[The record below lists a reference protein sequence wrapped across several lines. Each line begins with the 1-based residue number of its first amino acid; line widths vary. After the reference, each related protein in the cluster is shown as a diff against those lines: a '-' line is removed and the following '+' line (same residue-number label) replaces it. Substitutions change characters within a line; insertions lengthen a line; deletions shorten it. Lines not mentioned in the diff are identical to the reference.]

1 MAPEGPGGST
11 ENAKPKNTLAEME
24 LEAARRIEDRRI
36 DIIREGYE
44 KERAEALLNFEREKE
59 RITTEEQ
66 QRVELYRKLKEAGE
80 KVTPE
85 QLANIH
91 AQAATQRTLAAQIYD
106 ATTAEITAREN
117 KDAADRQKKR
127 EDELQALLGKYQ
139 DYEAQRSAI
148 KRQGDADI
156 AALEAARTAEN
167 GDEIDRAIDV
177 AREKVRQGIQAI
189 NDEEARSMA
198 QDNDFLRNLF
208 GDYSS
213 MSLDALQDLIAQ
225 ARKLR
230 AYLNGK
236 GTADGLTFISDEQ
249 LKNIEASPAE
259 LDKLKRRLTN
269 CSEVARAPPTNGSG
283 YSRHSKPVYPDCV
296 EPEEPKR

>member
-1 MAPEGPGGST
+1 MEELRKKSHIGGFVAPEGPGGSM

-167 GDEIDRAIDV
+167 SDEIDRAIEV

-198 QDNDFLRNLF
+198 QDNDFCAI
-208 GDYSS
+208 SS
-213 MSLDALQDLIAQ
+213 VITQ
-225 ARKLR
+225 A
-230 AYLNGK
+230 
-236 GTADGLTFISDEQ
+236 
-249 LKNIEASPAE
+249 
-259 LDKLKRRLTN
+259 
-269 CSEVARAPPTNGSG
+269 
-283 YSRHSKPVYPDCV
+283 
-296 EPEEPKR
+296 

>member
-1 MAPEGPGGST
+1 MEELRKKSHIGGFVAPEGPGGST

-106 ATTAEITAREN
+106 ATTAEITARETRMLPT
-117 KDAADRQKKR
+117 DR
-127 EDELQALLGKYQ
+127 
-139 DYEAQRSAI
+139 RSA
-148 KRQGDADI
+148 R
-156 AALEAARTAEN
+156 
-167 GDEIDRAIDV
+167 
-177 AREKVRQGIQAI
+177 
-189 NDEEARSMA
+189 
-198 QDNDFLRNLF
+198 
-208 GDYSS
+208 
-213 MSLDALQDLIAQ
+213 MS
-225 ARKLR
+225 
-230 AYLNGK
+230 
-236 GTADGLTFISDEQ
+236 
-249 LKNIEASPAE
+249 
-259 LDKLKRRLTN
+259 
-269 CSEVARAPPTNGSG
+269 C
-283 YSRHSKPVYPDCV
+283 RHC
-296 EPEEPKR
+296 

>member
-1 MAPEGPGGST
+1 M
-11 ENAKPKNTLAEME
+11 
-24 LEAARRIEDRRI
+24 
-36 DIIREGYE
+36 
-44 KERAEALLNFEREKE
+44 
-59 RITTEEQ
+59 
-66 QRVELYRKLKEAGE
+66 ELYRKLKEAGE

-148 KRQGDADI
+148 KRQGDADM

-198 QDNDFLRNLF
+198 QDNDFCAI
-208 GDYSS
+208 SS
-213 MSLDALQDLIAQ
+213 VITQ
-225 ARKLR
+225 A
-230 AYLNGK
+230 
-236 GTADGLTFISDEQ
+236 
-249 LKNIEASPAE
+249 
-259 LDKLKRRLTN
+259 
-269 CSEVARAPPTNGSG
+269 
-283 YSRHSKPVYPDCV
+283 
-296 EPEEPKR
+296 